1 MTVPS
6 AMVGA
11 LKTVTPTVSVKVELQ
26 LPLYGDLIA
35 ITEIVVEALKIE
47 VDIVNVLPLPK
58 IEFPVFWPSP
68 LLNN

>member
-1 MTVPS
+1 ML
-6 AMVGA
+6 GA
-11 LKTVTPTVSVKVELQ
+11 LKTVTPTVSVRVELQ

-35 ITEIVVEALKIE
+35 ITEIVVEALKTV
-47 VDIVNVLPLPK
+47 VDIVNVLPLPN